1 MSKYTTE
8 VRFIVETE
16 NGLTESEGYNSI
28 NDLIDIAAP
37 KIFSNYPI
45 FDENYRAILNRK
57 ILKHYY
63 TREIC
68 EETVGLWKL
77 RLAAKM
83 EEIMPYYNQLYNS
96 ELLEFNPL
104 YDVDVKK
111 TGDREK
117 VESGNNE
124 RTISGNEQSDSTL
137 NEQGIGTTNSTSAGK
152 TKDVSEISETQS
164 NKGDSAV
171 TNTNN
176 ERTTENSEQWDL
188 ISDTPQ
194 GALSNVKQGRYLSG
208 AENVEKSNNSTNE
221 GSSTSIENT
230 SDEFS
235 KTGTNNI
242 NNDSEINNVEISDN
256 TIDKTG
262 HEEKTSGSTEVGSKN
277 INNVE
282 DYFEHIIGKRGSAT
296 YSKMLM
302 EFRETFLNIDQ
313 MIIDELKDLF
323 FLLW

>member
-16 NGLTESEGYNSI
+16 NGVTESQGYNSI
-28 NDLIDIAAP
+28 NELIDVAAP

-45 FDENYRAILNRK
+45 FDEAYRAILNRK

-124 RTISGNEQSDSTL
+124 RTINGTEQSDSTV
-137 NEQGIGTTNSTSAGK
+137 NEQGMGSTNSTSSGK
-152 TKDVSEISETQS
+152 TSDVSEISGTEK
-164 NKGDSAV
+164 NKGNSA
-171 TNTNN
+171 TTSTNN
-176 ERTTENSEQWDL
+176 ERETDTNEQWDL
-188 ISDTPQ
+188 ISNTPQ

-208 AENVEKSNNSTNE
+208 AENVENNGSTVKD
-221 GSSTSIENT
+221 GSTTSIESGENEVNT
-230 SDEFS
+230 SS
-235 KTGTNNI
+235 TNNTS
-242 NNDSEINNVEISDN
+242 NDSEINNVEISDN
-256 TIDKTG
+256 TIDKVG
-262 HEEKTSGSTEVGSKN
+262 HEEKTTGSTEVGSKN
-277 INNVE
+277 VNNVE